1 MALNL
6 SPMAWLALALFVI
19 QNGCAAIILNVTQR
33 SSGYSSQVAV
43 LMQELAIKLP
53 LCGLFYMVE
62 CGGPMRAVRS
72 LVTDASERS
81 DEWLKMSVPAL
92 LYTVQNNC
100 LYIGFHHLEAAV
112 GQVTYQ
118 SKIFFTAFFSVVLLG
133 KKLHA
138 PQWAALVLLAAGVV
152 CVQGL
157 DRLLKSAESTTPH
170 KTGRHHHPR
179 PGHTAGAKARP
190 GPGRGLAELDFVPS
204 TMIGLVAFLVA
215 SLCTSFASV
224 YFEKVWLPRSPSP
237 LCLVAL
243 TPHRARRTNAMR
255 LRVAAPS
262 VCTPPHTAC
271 STADGAAPCAPW
283 QMLKSASMP
292 SLWLRNI
299 QLAVYSSIIASAYL
313 ASQDDAAIREGGWFH
328 GFNIGTWLSITWQ
341 AGGGILVAG
350 DDPSLMRR
358 PPALHP
364 PCISRRPACP
374 LCPPQS
380 RSSTPTTS
388 CAASLRRSP

>member
-1 MALNL
+1 
-6 SPMAWLALALFVI
+6 
-19 QNGCAAIILNVTQR
+19 
-33 SSGYSSQVAV
+33 
-43 LMQELAIKLP
+43 
-53 LCGLFYMVE
+53 
-62 CGGPMRAVRS
+62 MRAVRS

-179 PGHTAGAKARP
+179 PDHTAGAKARP

-224 YFEKVWLPRSPSP
+224 YFEK
-237 LCLVAL
+237 
-243 TPHRARRTNAMR
+243 
-255 LRVAAPS
+255 
-262 VCTPPHTAC
+262 
-271 STADGAAPCAPW
+271 
-283 QMLKSASMP
+283 MLKSASKP

-341 AGGGILVAG
+341 AGGGILVAVTIKYADNILRGFAQALAIIVASFLSVFVNNFVITPSFVLGVVLVILAVFLYG
-350 DDPSLMRR
+350 DACCFPSCEGGQKIAPDDASKPMLKGGDGGD
-358 PPALHP
+358 A
-364 PCISRRPACP
+364 A
-374 LCPPQS
+374 
-380 RSSTPTTS
+380 SSTAGSTPEE
-388 CAASLRRSP
+388 